1 MITLTVQGS
10 TLEEILKELK
20 GILQESAPK
29 APAAN
34 GELFPSEPAEDSPEK
49 KQAKRLPRFEGYFS
63 DTLIYSRWREPAKRG
78 IKRKA
83 LLLCASK
90 LNIPTTAIKA
100 LKSRRHL
107 YFPMEYK
114 QALLAEFVKV
124 KESMFNNSTK

>member
-20 GILQESAPK
+20 GILQESDSK

-34 GELFPSEPAEDSPEK
+34 GELFPADAPEK
-49 KQAKRLPRFEGYFS
+49 EQKKRHPRFEGYFS
-63 DTLIYSRWREPAKRG
+63 DTLIYSRWSEPAKHG
-78 IKRKA
+78 IKRKT

-107 YFPMEYK
+107 YFPIEYK
-114 QALLAEFVKV
+114 EALLAEFVKV

>member
-20 GILQESAPK
+20 GILQESDSK

-34 GELFPSEPAEDSPEK
+34 GELFPADASEKEQK
-49 KQAKRLPRFEGYFS
+49 KRHPRFEGYFS
-63 DTLIYSRWREPAKRG
+63 DALIYSRWSEPAKRG
-78 IKRKA
+78 IKRKT

-100 LKSRRHL
+100 LKGRRHL

-114 QALLAEFVKV
+114 EALLAEFVKV